1 MLTQSLSKNQR
12 LLLAAAGT
20 LALIFWLNIGFSILR
35 PATGSFLVKWIPT
48 AILAGLVFAQRSSWG
63 SLVLFFALL
72 TQSLGAVILD
82 FDRHGYVLYAL
93 GFTALAHIMFG
104 AAFLERRNNWAN
116 IPSARKACLAIFL
129 CFALVYGYI
138 VSGNAPARM
147 QIPVI
152 VYMFCLSFAVVSSI
166 VSSNAWAVFF
176 GMLCFVFDDSIF
188 SYHLF
193 IAPIGP
199 NHFITWPSYMA
210 GQALVTLGFL
220 TRRA

>member
-1 MLTQSLSKNQR
+1 MLTQSLSKNHR
-12 LLLAAAGT
+12 LLLALAGI
-20 LALIFWLNIGFSILR
+20 LAVAFWLNIGFSILK

-48 AILAGLVFAQRSSWG
+48 AILAGLIFSQRRSWG

-93 GFTALAHIMFG
+93 GFTALAHLLFG
-104 AAFLERRNNWAN
+104 TAFLERRNAWKD
-116 IPSARKACLAIFL
+116 IPVARRICLGIFL
-129 CFALVYGYI
+129 CYAIAYGT
-138 VSGNAPARM
+138 VVAQSAPSRM

-152 VYMFCLSFAVVSSI
+152 VYMGCLSFAVVSSI
-166 VSSNAWAVFF
+166 ISSNVWMVIL

-220 TRRA
+220 SQEE